1 MRLSL
6 AGWSLQKLFNSTP
19 PSLTL
24 LDFPAFTRDRFGLDG
39 IELNNIFFA
48 SRDSAYLSKLREAA
62 ARAGTAL
69 VNIAVDEQGDLS
81 HDEASQRELGLRNYG
96 AWIPIAKELGIDA
109 IRANSGGGALTDRA
123 RAVANCT
130 DSFQRLADIG
140 RKHGVRIMMEN
151 HWGLS
156 MDPRSMVEVL
166 TAVRSSH
173 GADIVGAL
181 ADFGNWDDATDRYAA
196 LRMIMPLAMGVHAKV
211 NDIDEALVHPRFDHA
226 RCLAIAR
233 ECAYDGWLGIE
244 YEGAVE
250 PVVGVQRGVRK
261 LRPLLAA

>member
-6 AGWSLQKLFNSTP
+6 AGWSLQKLFQSTP

-24 LDFPAFTRDRFGLDG
+24 LDFPAFTRDRFGIDG

-48 SRDSAYLSKLREAA
+48 SRDGTYLAKLREASV
-62 ARAGTAL
+62 RAGTTL

-81 HDEASQRELGLRNYG
+81 HDDPAQRELGLRSYA
-96 AWIPIAKELGIDA
+96 AWIPIARELGIDA
-109 IRANSGGGALTDRA
+109 IRANSGGAKLTDRA

-130 DSFQRLADIG
+130 DSFKRLADIG
-140 RKHGVRIMMEN
+140 REHGVRIMMEN

-166 TAVRSSH
+166 EAVRATH
-173 GADIVGAL
+173 GADQVGAL

-226 RCLAIAR
+226 RCLDIAR
-233 ECAYDGWLGIE
+233 ECGYDGWLGIE
-244 YEGAVE
+244 FEGEVE
-250 PVVGVQRGVRK
+250 PVVGVERGVRK